1 MADASIARCLSDIR
15 SIPVRD
21 FNECAD
27 TLLHGLRAFH
37 NNLLAGSAGS
47 DLLWERAIELS
58 IVPQGQ
64 TSANSSC
71 RLLPTRDG
79 YIAINLARAEDWS
92 LLPAWLEQPAAD
104 WPQLAAKVA
113 DRATIPLL
121 ERGRLMG
128 LAVATPNE
136 AHIPECFD
144 ELNDASGT
152 MSSVPLVVDLSA
164 LWAGPL
170 CSHLLQQCGFR
181 VIKVESIQRPDGAR
195 EGSPMHFNALHKAK
209 ELRRFDFADAKELQT
224 LGELLASADVVIEGS
239 RPRALRALG
248 LDRAS
253 LQNSTRTAVPSQLWL
268 SLTAYGRQLPYGN
281 WVGFGD
287 DVAIAAGACALT
299 ARQQPGFIADAIADP
314 LSGLMGALIILHLRQ
329 QQMGGVV
336 DFSLFRA
343 AKFCVNWIQDSGGVL
358 ASASKYPKLRC

>member
-1 MADASIARCLSDIR
+1 MPLRYTQYTCPR
-15 SIPVRD
+15 
-21 FNECAD
+21 FHECAD

-47 DLLWERAIELS
+47 DLLWERATELS

-152 MSSVPLVVDLSA
+152 MSSMPLVVDLSA
-164 LWAGPL
+164 LWAGPP

-195 EGSPMHFNALHKAK
+195 EGSPMHFNAPQSQ
-209 ELRRFDFADAKELQT
+209 R
-224 LGELLASADVVIEGS
+224 V
-239 RPRALRALG
+239 
-248 LDRAS
+248 AS
-253 LQNSTRTAVPSQLWL
+253 LRFCRCQRV
-268 SLTAYGRQLPYGN
+268 
-281 WVGFGD
+281 
-287 DVAIAAGACALT
+287 
-299 ARQQPGFIADAIADP
+299 ADP
-314 LSGLMGALIILHLRQ
+314 R
-329 QQMGGVV
+329 
-336 DFSLFRA
+336 
-343 AKFCVNWIQDSGGVL
+343 
-358 ASASKYPKLRC
+358 

>member
-37 NNLLAGSAGS
+37 NNILAGSAGS
-47 DLLWERAIELS
+47 DLLWERATELS

-144 ELNDASGT
+144 ELNDASGNVLGAFSRRLIGT
-152 MSSVPLVVDLSA
+152 LG
-164 LWAGPL
+164 WPL

-195 EGSPMHFNALHKAK
+195 EGSPMHFNALHKTK
-209 ELRRFDFADAKELQT
+209 ELRRFHFADAKELQT

-239 RPRALRALG
+239 RRA
-248 LDRAS
+248 
-253 LQNSTRTAVPSQLWL
+253 P
-268 SLTAYGRQLPYGN
+268 
-281 WVGFGD
+281 
-287 DVAIAAGACALT
+287 CA
-299 ARQQPGFIADAIADP
+299 P
-314 LSGLMGALIILHLRQ
+314 
-329 QQMGGVV
+329 
-336 DFSLFRA
+336 
-343 AKFCVNWIQDSGGVL
+343 
-358 ASASKYPKLRC
+358 